1 MKRQKISSPRSGGF
15 SAIVIGTPTE
25 KKLSSPALRGSRLP
39 TTLKYIFRRI
49 FSSPH
54 SGGFSLDRATQKIPR
69 VAGVTLRV
77 YRKTAR
83 GYYFLPRVAGVIP
96 LYKSKFEGMKQN
108 FLPRV
113 AGVALKGQIYKIA
126 DLYFLPRLAGVIL

>member
-1 MKRQKISSPRSGGF
+1 MAKCR
-15 SAIVIGTPTE
+15 
-25 KKLSSPALRGSRLP
+25 LSSLRGGGYSRLF
-39 TTLKYIFRRI
+39 TVFLLVSRF
-49 FSSPH
+49 
-54 SGGFSLDRATQKIPR
+54 LPR